1 LYLKEDRIRKTG
13 ASVLRLLVL
22 NAYHVTP
29 PLFFFFVRVS
39 LPQLGVPEFYVREGA
54 VVQVLGTYYLGQ
66 ILGVVACA
74 GKIVLNAGNVHAL
87 VCSGPFQLK
96 LTPELGSLGL
106 ALVVLLLDVIV
117 LLDAHLRHGFHHETL
132 ERR

>member
-1 LYLKEDRIRKTG
+1 M
-13 ASVLRLLVL
+13 LRLLVL

-66 ILGVVACA
+66 ILRVVACA